1 MACAGACIA
10 GASAGIAALSSTGVG
25 AVILGALGLGYTGS
39 RLLTK
44 KRRRKS
50 IPRKKGKKTLKRPSQ
65 RGGFQSYQSYQSSST
80 SSNTQQQ
87 TINGNIIELF
97 MNEGLYQ
104 FNNQSNKNG
113 SYIVRVTER
122 GKSPK
127 QRCFQT
133 QSQAQKTFNKIV
145 TYFSP

>member
-10 GASAGIAALSSTGVG
+10 GASAGIASLSSTGVG
-25 AVILGALGLGYTGS
+25 AGILGSLGISYTGS

-50 IPRKKGKKTLKRPSQ
+50 ISQQKKKKTRKRPSQ
-65 RGGFQSYQSYQSSST
+65 RGGLQYYQSSST

-127 QRCFQT
+127 QKCFQT